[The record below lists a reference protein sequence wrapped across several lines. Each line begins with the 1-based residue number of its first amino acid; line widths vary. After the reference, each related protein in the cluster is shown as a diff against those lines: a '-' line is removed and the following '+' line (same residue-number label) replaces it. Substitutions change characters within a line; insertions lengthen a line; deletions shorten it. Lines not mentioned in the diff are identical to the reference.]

1 MFDPKIERLA
11 KEVRESGDAK
21 KLPVDLFALCRG
33 EEIELISLDNHSDF
47 NGKIE
52 FLPDVGSFVIYHPN
66 FDTYE
71 WPRRL
76 RFSLAHELGH
86 YHIEEHRQA
95 LLQGKTHN
103 SKPGFQS
110 KDPKELQADEFAASL
125 LIPWDLM
132 EPKIEKRGFLTLSE
146 IMPIADQCDASPY
159 ATAIRYVRMASES
172 CAVVV
177 AHNGKVKGRFC
188 SDEAKANYTGFV
200 TCSDL
205 PVASPGHRL
214 CIETQHN
221 AILDKEHAGTE
232 WFGDRGEKFKVWEE
246 CTSIGHGYTLSLL
259 GIEAR

>member
-1 MFDPKIERLA
+1 MFDPNLERLA
-11 KEVRESGDAK
+11 KQVRESSGSKA
-21 KLPVDLFALCRG
+21 LPVDLFALCR
-33 EEIELISLDNHSDF
+33 EERIELISLDHHSSF

-52 FLPDVGSFVIYHPN
+52 FLPDVRKFVIYHPS
-66 FDTYE
+66 FDSYQ

-86 YHIEEHRQA
+86 YHIEAHRQA

-103 SKPGFQS
+103 STPGFKS

-132 EPKIEKRGFLTLSE
+132 DPKIEKRGFLCMSE
-146 IMPIADQCDASPY
+146 ILPIADQCEVSIY

-172 CAVVV
+172 CAVVL
-177 AHNGKVKGRFC
+177 AHQGKVQGRFC

-200 TCSDL
+200 TCADL

-214 CIETQHN
+214 CIETQHHT
-221 AILDKEHAGTE
+221 IIEKEHPGAD
-232 WFGDRGEKFKVWEE
+232 WFGPRGENFKVWEE
-246 CTSIGHGYTLSLL
+246 CTCIGQGYTLSLL
-259 GIEAR
+259 GIEAD